1 MKHVYVVTISNEYGV
16 EEMETY
22 VFSKKS
28 NAMKYIK
35 EQIDGILGCGYT
47 EDEIATDRDELWFF
61 NNGLSQIVITL
72 DQKNIQ

>member
-1 MKHVYVVTISNEYGV
+1 MKYVYVVTISNEYGV

-22 VFSKKS
+22 VFSTKAKAKKF
-28 NAMKYIK
+28 ID
-35 EQIDGILGCGYT
+35 EQIDRILGCGYT
-47 EDEIATDRDELWFF
+47 EDEIATDRDGLWFF